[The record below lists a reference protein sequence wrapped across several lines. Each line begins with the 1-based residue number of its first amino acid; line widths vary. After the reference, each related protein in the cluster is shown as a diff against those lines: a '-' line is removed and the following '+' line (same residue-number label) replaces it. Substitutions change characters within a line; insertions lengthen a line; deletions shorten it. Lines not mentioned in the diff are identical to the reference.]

1 MNRKTLIVSL
11 LIIAGTLIL
20 MGTTYAYFTAI
31 AVSDEQVVKSGT
43 LELTYHTGKDIQAT
57 NIIPTEEENAY
68 VHQFTVENTGTLD
81 VHYNISMSEISLL
94 KDNVDVMSK
103 NLSWSLYKTNENY
116 SSEELVKNGNFYLES
131 GYIEGTKELVIK
143 TGIELSPQEKD
154 YYVLKVWLQETGRPQ
169 DEDQGLNLTM
179 KIQVDTLEKNE
190 SVAIS
195 LMRERNLSN
204 SDFYQYSENITKVI
218 FQNKMEPIETELSWD
233 ISKYQDKNCM
243 AYLVLN
249 EEETEPT
256 YTLYIQGNDKVYLDS
271 MVSLFENFIHLLEI
285 EGLEYVDTSRVTN
298 MINMFY
304 ACSSL
309 TNLDLSNF
317 DTSQVLF
324 MHLMFYGCSSLTE
337 LDLSSFD
344 TSQVAEYGMSVM
356 FYGCINLEKLNI
368 KNFTY
373 LYNSFDSDS
382 AWMEKMENLKYLDMS
397 DANINLEGDTVAV
410 LIRTFKDSYVI
421 NGNNNGQIIVKDEEI
436 KALFEEQLAQYN
448 QVPEYADFN
457 INIILASN

>member
-1 MNRKTLIVSL
+1 
-11 LIIAGTLIL
+11 
-20 MGTTYAYFTAI
+20 
-31 AVSDEQVVKSGT
+31 
-43 LELTYHTGKDIQAT
+43 
-57 NIIPTEEENAY
+57 
-68 VHQFTVENTGTLD
+68 
-81 VHYNISMSEISLL
+81 MSEISLL

-195 LMRERNLSN
+195 LMRERNSSN

-218 FQNKMEPIETELSWD
+218 FQDKMESIETELSWD

-243 AYLVLN
+243 AYLVSN

-271 MVSLFENFIHLLEI
+271 GVSLFAGFIHLLGI

-298 MINMFY
+298 MSSMFY

-309 TNLDLSNF
+309 TGL
-317 DTSQVLF
+317 VLN
-324 MHLMFYGCSSLTE
+324 
-337 LDLSSFD
+337 SFD
-344 TSQVAEYGMSVM
+344 TSQVTDMSYMFDNCSSLVSLDLSQFNTIEVIDMEKM
-356 FYGCINLEKLNI
+356 FYWCENLEKLNI
-368 KNFTY
+368 KNFSFLKLKTPAKSFFVSVKVSY
-373 LYNSFDSDS
+373 IDISNIIKKKKKNIQDLIFSTMNSFLV
-382 AWMEKMENLKYLDMS
+382 AYTENK
-397 DANINLEGDTVAV
+397 I
-410 LIRTFKDSYVI
+410 
-421 NGNNNGQIIVKDEEI
+421 NNGQIIVKDEEI

>member
-1 MNRKTLIVSL
+1 
-11 LIIAGTLIL
+11 
-20 MGTTYAYFTAI
+20 MG
-31 AVSDEQVVKSGT
+31 
-43 LELTYHTGKDIQAT
+43 
-57 NIIPTEEENAY
+57 
-68 VHQFTVENTGTLD
+68 
-81 VHYNISMSEISLL
+81 
-94 KDNVDVMSK
+94 
-103 NLSWSLYKTNENY
+103 
-116 SSEELVKNGNFYLES
+116 
-131 GYIEGTKELVIK
+131 
-143 TGIELSPQEKD
+143 
-154 YYVLKVWLQETGRPQ
+154 
-169 DEDQGLNLTM
+169 
-179 KIQVDTLEKNE
+179 
-190 SVAIS
+190 
-195 LMRERNLSN
+195 
-204 SDFYQYSENITKVI
+204 
-218 FQNKMEPIETELSWD
+218 
-233 ISKYQDKNCM
+233 
-243 AYLVLN
+243 
-249 EEETEPT
+249 
-256 YTLYIQGNDKVYLDS
+256 
-271 MVSLFENFIHLLEI
+271 VSLFENFIHLLEI

-304 ACSSL
+304 AYSSL

-382 AWMEKMENLKYLDMS
+382 VWMEKMENLKYLDMS

>member
-1 MNRKTLIVSL
+1 
-11 LIIAGTLIL
+11 
-20 MGTTYAYFTAI
+20 
-31 AVSDEQVVKSGT
+31 
-43 LELTYHTGKDIQAT
+43 
-57 NIIPTEEENAY
+57 
-68 VHQFTVENTGTLD
+68 
-81 VHYNISMSEISLL
+81 MSEISLL

-195 LMRERNLSN
+195 LMRERNSSN

-218 FQNKMEPIETELSWD
+218 FQDKMESIETELSWD

-243 AYLVLN
+243 AYLVSN

-271 MVSLFENFIHLLEI
+271 GVSLFAGFIHLLGI

-298 MINMFY
+298 MSSMFY

-309 TNLDLSNF
+309 TGL
-317 DTSQVLF
+317 VLN
-324 MHLMFYGCSSLTE
+324 
-337 LDLSSFD
+337 SFD
-344 TSQVAEYGMSVM
+344 TSQVTDMSYMFDNCSSLVSLDLSQFNTIEVIDMEKM
-356 FYGCINLEKLNI
+356 FYWCENLEKLNI
-368 KNFTY
+368 KNFSFLKLKTPAKSFFVSVKFSY
-373 LYNSFDSDS
+373 IYISNIIKKKKKNIQDLIFSTMNSFLV
-382 AWMEKMENLKYLDMS
+382 AYTENK
-397 DANINLEGDTVAV
+397 I
-410 LIRTFKDSYVI
+410 
-421 NGNNNGQIIVKDEEI
+421 NNGQIIVKDEEI

>member
-1 MNRKTLIVSL
+1 
-11 LIIAGTLIL
+11 
-20 MGTTYAYFTAI
+20 
-31 AVSDEQVVKSGT
+31 
-43 LELTYHTGKDIQAT
+43 
-57 NIIPTEEENAY
+57 
-68 VHQFTVENTGTLD
+68 
-81 VHYNISMSEISLL
+81 
-94 KDNVDVMSK
+94 
-103 NLSWSLYKTNENY
+103 
-116 SSEELVKNGNFYLES
+116 
-131 GYIEGTKELVIK
+131 
-143 TGIELSPQEKD
+143 
-154 YYVLKVWLQETGRPQ
+154 
-169 DEDQGLNLTM
+169 M

-195 LMRERNLSN
+195 LMRERNSSN

-271 MVSLFENFIHLLEI
+271 RVSLFENFIHLLEI

>member
-1 MNRKTLIVSL
+1 
-11 LIIAGTLIL
+11 
-20 MGTTYAYFTAI
+20 
-31 AVSDEQVVKSGT
+31 
-43 LELTYHTGKDIQAT
+43 
-57 NIIPTEEENAY
+57 
-68 VHQFTVENTGTLD
+68 
-81 VHYNISMSEISLL
+81 MSEISLL

-195 LMRERNLSN
+195 LMRERNSSN

-218 FQNKMEPIETELSWD
+218 FQDKMESIETELSWD

-243 AYLVLN
+243 AYLVSN

-271 MVSLFENFIHLLEI
+271 GVSLFAGFIHLLGI

-298 MINMFY
+298 MSSMFY

-309 TNLDLSNF
+309 TGL
-317 DTSQVLF
+317 VLN
-324 MHLMFYGCSSLTE
+324 
-337 LDLSSFD
+337 SFD
-344 TSQVAEYGMSVM
+344 TSQVTDMSYMFDNCSSLVSLDLSQFNTIEVIDMEKM
-356 FYGCINLEKLNI
+356 FYWCENLEKLNI
-368 KNFTY
+368 KNFSFLKLKTPARSFFVSVKVSY
-373 LYNSFDSDS
+373 IDISNIIYESEKNIQDLIFSTMNSFLV
-382 AWMEKMENLKYLDMS
+382 AYTENK
-397 DANINLEGDTVAV
+397 I
-410 LIRTFKDSYVI
+410 
-421 NGNNNGQIIVKDEEI
+421 NNGQIIVKDEEI

>member
-1 MNRKTLIVSL
+1 
-11 LIIAGTLIL
+11 
-20 MGTTYAYFTAI
+20 
-31 AVSDEQVVKSGT
+31 
-43 LELTYHTGKDIQAT
+43 
-57 NIIPTEEENAY
+57 
-68 VHQFTVENTGTLD
+68 
-81 VHYNISMSEISLL
+81 MSEISLL

-195 LMRERNLSN
+195 LMRERNSSN

-218 FQNKMEPIETELSWD
+218 FQDKMESIETELSWD

-243 AYLVLN
+243 AYLVSN

-271 MVSLFENFIHLLEI
+271 GVSLFAGFIHLLGI

-298 MINMFY
+298 MSSMFY

-309 TNLDLSNF
+309 TGL
-317 DTSQVLF
+317 VLN
-324 MHLMFYGCSSLTE
+324 
-337 LDLSSFD
+337 SFD
-344 TSQVAEYGMSVM
+344 TSQVTDMSYMFDNCSSLVSLDLSQFNTIEVIDMEKM
-356 FYGCINLEKLNI
+356 FYWCENLEKLNI
-368 KNFTY
+368 KNFSFLKLKTPARSFFVSVKVSY
-373 LYNSFDSDS
+373 IDISNIIYESEKNIQDLIFSTMNSFLV
-382 AWMEKMENLKYLDMS
+382 AYTENK
-397 DANINLEGDTVAV
+397 I
-410 LIRTFKDSYVI
+410 
-421 NGNNNGQIIVKDEEI
+421 NNGQIIVKDEEI

-448 QVPEYADFN
+448 QVPVYAVFN